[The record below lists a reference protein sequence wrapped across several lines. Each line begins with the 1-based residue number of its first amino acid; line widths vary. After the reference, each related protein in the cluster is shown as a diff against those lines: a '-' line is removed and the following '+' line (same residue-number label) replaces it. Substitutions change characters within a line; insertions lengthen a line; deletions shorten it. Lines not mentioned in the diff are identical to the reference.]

1 MVLMVMVLMV
11 VEVVVVVV
19 VAAMGLERP
28 HPCTPTFLYIRLR
41 LKKKKTSAVSD
52 WARDHADRHVFPS
65 SIHHLSLFLPFHVM
79 RSNHGPLLL
88 VTKHQKWI
96 KTYSP
101 ALIGFTNLPH
111 FLLVFVHLSKVSQSG
126 ESSETRPTRPHINA
140 ISSRTPSRTL
150 LDLQDD
156 F

>member
-79 RSNHGPLLL
+79 RSKP
-88 VTKHQKWI
+88 
-96 KTYSP
+96 
-101 ALIGFTNLPH
+101 
-111 FLLVFVHLSKVSQSG
+111 
-126 ESSETRPTRPHINA
+126 
-140 ISSRTPSRTL
+140 RTPSSC
-150 LDLQDD
+150 DEASKVDQDILPSPD
-156 F
+156 RLHEPSPFLVGFCPSKQGKSVR